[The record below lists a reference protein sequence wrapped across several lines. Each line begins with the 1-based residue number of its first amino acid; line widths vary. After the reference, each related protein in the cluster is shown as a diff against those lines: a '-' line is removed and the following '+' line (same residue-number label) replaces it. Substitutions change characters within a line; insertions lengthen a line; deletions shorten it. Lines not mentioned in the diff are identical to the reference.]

1 MARRTPSP
9 KTPLPST
16 TAVEPNSPTMLVRSK
31 LAPPHVPLS
40 LLAREQLSA
49 LLQIGLAKRLVS
61 ITAPAG
67 YGKTTALTQF
77 VARAEGLGVATA
89 WLSLDAEDNDPLR
102 FMRYLA
108 EALHHAD
115 DTLGRNALAQFGA
128 GTLASLDA
136 VVTSL
141 LQDLAAG
148 TRPLLVVFD
157 DFHLV
162 GSDLVHR
169 KLEWLLAHATPG
181 VSFIV
186 ASRTRLPL
194 SVSQLRVRDELLELD
209 AAHFGLRLDEAAEF
223 IGRVSGTALERSQIE
238 TLHDRTEGWI
248 AGLQLA
254 SLALRDSED
263 KAAFLTA
270 FSGTDRDITDY
281 LGEQVLDRLRPD
293 LREFLLGTAML
304 DRFCAEL
311 CDEVL
316 DRNDSRALLAEVQA
330 RNLFL
335 AGLDR
340 SRTWFRYHH
349 LFADYLRT
357 RMREQSAERTR
368 TICLRASAWFDR
380 NGLPHEA
387 VRYAFEGRD
396 LERAADLVAQFS
408 GELVQH
414 RGEHATLLHW
424 IARLPPAL
432 VQARP
437 QIRIGHAW
445 SLVLTRRYPEADRE
459 LLLLEAHAAGATDDP
474 VRRVVEMI
482 RCVYFA
488 LTDQPALAKAR
499 SEAWLQQTPRGDD
512 FAVGVVANV
521 LAFGCCATDDFERGV
536 QALAL
541 ARTSFEP
548 SAAHYGI
555 AWAGALQMMI
565 AIRRGDYHAAL
576 AEARRGIAEVERSL
590 GVSSY
595 AASMPLLLAAEVCYE
610 HHELEQA
617 QRLLDL
623 GLPFVDEHG
632 LVEMTAAGYLTRARL
647 LRLRGETAGA
657 DTCLLEGE
665 SLGHRLGLPRLSRVL
680 AAERCALRLQAGA
693 VDDALKLAQ
702 SYGLLRHDAGWRGTA
717 LEAEPDAVVLVTLRL
732 LHAVDAARANGA
744 LSDAL
749 RRAQRDGHEAQRV
762 RLLLLRAA
770 QQHRALDAGPA
781 LRTLDEALHAGAR
794 CGLVRSFVDGD
805 PLIPELVEQ
814 IHGRRGPLVPA
825 THNPVPQDY
834 LETLLRAAGRT
845 IAPAAATPVRATDAA
860 RPLVEPLTEREL
872 KILRL
877 LDAGL
882 GNREL
887 AASLFLAEATVKWHL
902 HRIFAKLGVKNRTS
916 ALARAREIPLL

>member
-1 MARRTPSP
+1 MEPVLDGS
-9 KTPLPST
+9 ST
-16 TAVEPNSPTMLVRSK
+16 VLVKSK

-40 LLAREQLSA
+40 LLAREQLSS

-77 VARAEGLGVATA
+77 VARAEGHGIATA
-89 WLSLDAEDNDPLR
+89 WLSLDTEDNDPLR

-108 EALHHAD
+108 AALNHAD
-115 DTLGRNALAQFGA
+115 VRLGRNALAQFGA

-141 LQDLAAG
+141 LQDLIAI
-148 TRPLLVVFD
+148 TRPLLIVFD

-162 GSDLVHR
+162 TSDPVHR
-169 KLEWLLAHATPG
+169 KLEWLLSHATPG
-181 VSFIV
+181 IHFIV

-209 AAHFGLRLDEAAEF
+209 AAHFGLKLEEAAEF
-223 IGRVSGTALERSQIE
+223 IGRVSGTALDRSQIE

-293 LREFLLGTAML
+293 LRDFLLSTAML

-316 DRNDSRALLAEVQA
+316 GRTDSRALLAEVQA

-357 RMREQSAERTR
+357 RTHHQTAERTR
-368 TICLRASAWFDR
+368 DICLRASDWFDR
-380 NGLPHEA
+380 RGLPHEA
-387 VRYAFEGRD
+387 VRYAFEAQD
-396 LERAADLVAQFS
+396 TERAADLVAQFS

-424 IARLPPAL
+424 LTRLPQAM

-459 LLLLEAHAAGATDDP
+459 LLALEGSCATHATGTRDDP

-499 SEAWLQQTPRGDD
+499 SEAWLRTRVNDDD
-512 FAVGVVANV
+512 FSVGVVANV
-521 LAFGCCATDDFERGV
+521 LASGCCATNDFERGV
-536 QALAL
+536 QTLAL
-541 ARTSFEP
+541 ARSSFEAC
-548 SAAHYGI
+548 AAHYGI
-555 AWAGALQMMI
+555 AWSGALSMMI
-565 AIRRGDYHAAL
+565 AIRRGDYHGAL
-576 AEARRGIAEVERSL
+576 AEARLGLATVERSL
-590 GVSSY
+590 GISSY

-610 HHELEQA
+610 LHELDQA

-647 LRLRGETAGA
+647 QRLRGELAAA
-657 DTCLLEGE
+657 DTALLEGD
-665 SLGHRLGLPRLSRVL
+665 SLGHRLGLPRLARIL
-680 AAERCALRLQAGA
+680 AAERCALRLQSGA
-693 VDDALKLAQ
+693 VDEALKLAQ
-702 SYGLLRHDAGWRGTA
+702 SYGFIHHDNTWRAAA
-717 LEAEPDAVVLVTLRL
+717 LDIEPDHVGLVTLRL
-732 LHAVDAARANGA
+732 QYAVDAARANA
-744 LSDAL
+744 AMADAL
-749 RRAQRDGHEAQRV
+749 RRAQREGHQAQV
-762 RLLLLRAA
+762 ARLLLLKVV
-770 QQHRALDAGPA
+770 QQHKALDRADRDLA
-781 LRTLDEALHAGAR
+781 LRTLDEALELGAR
-794 CGLVRSFVDGD
+794 CGLVRSFVDAD

-814 IHGRRGPLVPA
+814 IAGRRANVAQAVKSL
-825 THNPVPQDY
+825 VPQDY
-834 LETLLRAAGRT
+834 LATLLAAAGRANA
-845 IAPAAATPVRATDAA
+845 APNPSAAPRAAEPA
-860 RPLVEPLTEREL
+860 RAEFEALTEREL

-887 AASLFLAEATVKWHL
+887 AESLFLAEATVKWHL
-902 HRIFAKLGVKNRTS
+902 HKIFAKLGVKNRTS
-916 ALARAREIPLL
+916 ALARAREISLLNTN